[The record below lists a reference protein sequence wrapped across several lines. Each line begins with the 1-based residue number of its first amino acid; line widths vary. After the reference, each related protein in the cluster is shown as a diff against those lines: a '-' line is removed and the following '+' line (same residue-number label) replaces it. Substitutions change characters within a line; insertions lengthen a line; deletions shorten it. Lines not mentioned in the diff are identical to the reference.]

1 MPEKSTTYAQ
11 EAGNVVMMLT
21 PICADVASVPPYA
34 TAESPAQSK
43 KMTLHAKSSSCVK
56 DSQKPKS
63 SKTVAPGSISK
74 GAGCAPYWSDLCAET
89 SSKLWLPTE
98 TVFADS
104 DSISFA
110 TSSNSQAAKS
120 WFSTTRKKAPV
131 SESLTTSLTI
141 SLQSST
147 SSPAESTGVVVTR
160 TRKNRLNPTR
170 VQKKLFKSWIGC
182 ARYVYNKTIEYLRQ
196 PETKAS
202 WLAIKGPILAELPAW
217 CDSVPYQ
224 IKSLAIE
231 DACNA
236 VKAAK
241 KKFMITGDFQK
252 VSYKTRK
259 SPRQSINIPGSAISS
274 AGIYPRLSGSGLR
287 YSESLPQKRIGTKSK
302 SGSPTLADGRLLFE
316 NGRWYLCI
324 PEKITISRPENQ
336 GRIVAIDPGVRTFAT
351 FYSPDECGQIGNGD
365 FSRLVRLSL
374 HMDDIISR
382 LSKKRKVD
390 RVTAHRRHRM
400 RKAVKRL
407 RAKFNDLVDELHWK
421 TIRFLV
427 DNFDVI
433 LLPTFEVSE
442 MVTKVKRRI
451 RSKTVR
457 AMLSL
462 AHYRFAQRLEWKAA
476 SLGKTV
482 LRVNEAYTSKTASWT
497 GEIVHN
503 LGGAKKIRSGGQV
516 VNRDINGAR
525 GIFLRALVDQPSLF
539 SLEDNVQC

>member
-1 MPEKSTTYAQ
+1 MPVRSSTCEQ
-11 EAGNVVMMLT
+11 EVDNVVTTLI
-21 PICADVASVPPYA
+21 PSCVDVVPVQPFA
-34 TAESPAQSK
+34 TAASPVQSK
-43 KMTLHAKSSSCVK
+43 KMTLRAKSSSCVK

-63 SKTVAPGSISK
+63 SKTAVRGSTSK
-74 GAGCAPYWSDLCAET
+74 GEDCAPYWSDLCAET

-104 DSISFA
+104 NSISFA
-110 TSSNSQAAKS
+110 TSSNSQEAKS
-120 WFSTTRKKAPV
+120 WFSTTRKKAP
-131 SESLTTSLTI
+131 TRNSLTI
-141 SLQSST
+141 SLKAST

-170 VQKKLFKSWIGC
+170 EQKKLFKSWTGC

-196 PETKAS
+196 PETKAN
-202 WLAIKGPILAELPAW
+202 WLKVKGPLLAELPLW
-217 CDSVPYQ
+217 CDSTPYQ

-241 KKFMITGDFQK
+241 KRYAQTGDFSE
-252 VSYKTRK
+252 VSYKSRK
-259 SPRQSINIPGSAISS
+259 SPRQSINIPGSAISP
-274 AGIYPRLSGSGLR
+274 AGIYPRLSGNGLR

-316 NGRWYLCI
+316 NGRWYLCV
-324 PEKITISRPENQ
+324 PEKITIPSPENQ

-351 FYSPDECGQIGNGD
+351 FYSPDECGQIGNSD
-365 FSRLVRLSL
+365 FSRLVRLAVHL
-374 HMDDIISR
+374 DDVISR

-407 RAKFNDLVDELHWK
+407 RAKFTDLVDELHWK

-433 LLPTFEVSE
+433 LLPTFEVSG
-442 MVTKVKRRI
+442 MVTKAKRRI
-451 RSKTVR
+451 GSRTVR
-457 AMLSL
+457 SMLSL

-497 GEIVHN
+497 GEIVHS
-503 LGGAKKIRSGGQV
+503 LGGSKKIRSGGLV

-539 SLEDNVQC
+539 SLEDNAQC